1 MDNLFLKYMD
11 QHFQKKENAHL
22 KSRKILSKSGPVIT
36 ISRQSGCSANDF
48 AEKLQKAIHQ
58 VYKKQSIN
66 RNWKRINKEILET
79 SARELNLDPKKIK
92 YVFDS
97 EQRTTMN
104 EIMESM
110 FTKYYKSDRVIRKT
124 IINTIKEY
132 AHSENKII
140 VGRAGVAITHDLK
153 KSFHIRLI
161 APSEWR
167 AKQIANRHNYSIQ
180 EALHYIQ
187 EIDQKRR
194 LLIEEFYGGE
204 FDDSIFDI
212 VFNVSSI
219 NPKEAIKS
227 CLPILQD
234 KGII

>member
-1 MDNLFLKYMD
+1 MD
-11 QHFQKKENAHL
+11 QRFQKKKGAQL
-22 KSRKILSKSGPVIT
+22 KSKKEGKNSGPVIT
-36 ISRQSGCSANDF
+36 ISRQSGCSGNDF
-48 AEKLQKAIHQ
+48 AEKLLKAINQ
-58 VYKKQSIN
+58 LNKDQSWKK
-66 RNWKRINKEILET
+66 INKEILEA
-79 SARELNLDPKKIK
+79 SARELDLDPRKIE

-132 AHSENKII
+132 ACSENKII
-140 VGRAGVAITHDLK
+140 VGRAGVAIAHDLE
-153 KSFHIRLI
+153 KSFHIRLM

-167 AKQIANRHNYSIQ
+167 AKQTAVRYKYSM
-180 EALHYIQ
+180 EDALHYIK
-187 EIDQKRR
+187 EIDQKRQ
-194 LLIEEFYGGE
+194 LLIEEFYGGK

-219 NPKEAIKS
+219 NTKEAIRS
-227 CLPILQD
+227 CLPILKA